1 MLQFIL
7 RRLLLAIPVLFI
19 VITISFFLVRLA
31 PGNPFASERSYPP
44 AVIEKL
50 NAKYGLDAPLHV
62 QYLRYLER
70 VVFHADLGPSTRYI
84 DRSVSEVIAQGL
96 PNSVILGG
104 TAYLIALVFGMGAGI
119 LAALKQNSSVD
130 YGSMAVAVLGV
141 SIPNFVLGP
150 LLVIPLSL
158 SLYWLPPARW
168 GDLQHLILPA
178 FTLGALYT
186 AYIARLTRA
195 GLVEVLRSDYIRT
208 ARAKGLREGVVLV
221 RHALRG
227 SILPVVS
234 YSGPALAFLL
244 GGTIVVEKLFLIP
257 GLGNFFIEAANARDS
272 FIVVGVTLVVA
283 TLLVLLNLLVDV
295 LYALIDPRIAYK

>member
-1 MLQFIL
+1 MLKFVL
-7 RRLLLAIPVLFI
+7 RRLLLAIPVLL
-19 VITISFFLVRLA
+19 VVVTISFFLVRLA
-31 PGNPFASERSYPP
+31 PGGPFMEERAYPP

-50 NAKYGLDAPLHV
+50 NAKYGLDKPLHE
-62 QYLRYLER
+62 QYFNYMQR
-70 VVFHADLGPSTRYI
+70 VILHLDLGPSTRYL
-84 DRSVSEVIAQGL
+84 DRTVGDVIAQGL
-96 PNSVILGG
+96 PNSMILGG
-104 TAYLIALVFGMGAGI
+104 TAYLTALVLGMAAGI
-119 LAALKQNSSVD
+119 VAALRQNSGLD
-130 YGSMAVAVLGV
+130 YGAMAVAVLGV

-150 LLVIPLSL
+150 LLVIVLSL

-168 GDLQHLILPA
+168 GDLSHLILPA
-178 FTLGALYT
+178 LTLSALYT
-186 AYIARLTRA
+186 AYIARLTRS

-208 ARAKGLREGVVLV
+208 ARAKGLRESVVLL
-221 RHALRG
+221 RHALKG

-283 TLLVLLNLLVDV
+283 TLLIVLNLVVDIV
-295 LYALIDPRIAYK
+295 YALIDPRIAYK